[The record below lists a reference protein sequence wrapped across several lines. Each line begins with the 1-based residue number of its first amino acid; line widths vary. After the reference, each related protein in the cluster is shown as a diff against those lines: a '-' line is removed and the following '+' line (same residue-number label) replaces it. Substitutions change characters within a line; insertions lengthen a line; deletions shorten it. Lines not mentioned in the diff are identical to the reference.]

1 MTDNTTSNVKN
12 EFYKK
17 KTQEQMKH
25 QVLTFA
31 MMIAFTIVSF
41 GLVIADIS
49 KLFTTFIILLLA
61 LVQVLFQLFYFMHL
75 KEEEHEFPTIMIF
88 AGLFA
93 GSLAVVAMTTI
104 TWWG

>member
-1 MTDNTTSNVKN
+1 MTDNTTSNVKD

-17 KTQEQMKH
+17 KNQQQMIY
-25 QVLTFA
+25 QVFTFA

-41 GLVIADIS
+41 GLVMADIN
-49 KLFTTFIILLLA
+49 KLFTTFTILLLA
-61 LVQVLFQLFYFMHL
+61 GVQVLFQLFYFMHL
-75 KEEEHEFPTIMIF
+75 NEEEHEFPTIMIF
-88 AGLFA
+88 AGTFA